1 MAELAAC
8 CLLVALL
15 GWIPVRVRV
24 CQIEQADARVI
35 ARRRR
40 LRAEYRRALR

>member
-1 MAELAAC
+1 MVELAAS
-8 CLLVALL
+8 CLLAASFVWLPL
-15 GWIPVRVRV
+15 RVRV
-24 CQIEQADARVI
+24 CQIEQQDARVI

>member
-1 MAELAAC
+1 MVELAASC
-8 CLLVALL
+8 VLVALL